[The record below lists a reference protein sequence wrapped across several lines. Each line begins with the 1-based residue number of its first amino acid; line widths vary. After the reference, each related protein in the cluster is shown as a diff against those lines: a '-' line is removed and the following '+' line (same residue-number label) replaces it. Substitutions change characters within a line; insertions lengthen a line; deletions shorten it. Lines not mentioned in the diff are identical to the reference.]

1 MHSPVRFS
9 ADIEPLVEF
18 VEETEPGRI
27 LEAPL
32 GKLRE
37 GVPVRTLLTA
47 SALAVTRSSDLP
59 PGHHGG
65 PLHPLV
71 GIHAL
76 HHTVERVTGEQ
87 RYLPI
92 LHHVALS
99 NKHINHPNM
108 GPYILADAEPLDSGG
123 VEATKKAFLAC
134 VDRGLY
140 NGADRHFLWLW
151 DNVPHGEAL
160 DLLLTVAIPKNMLDD
175 HYFIFPMF
183 TWRALD
189 WLGHE
194 HTKFLMRPAV
204 RYVSRFPTPPVLKDI
219 EPLLDEYQL
228 LTRPLGLHTSP
239 DETVAIGRLGEAIT
253 RTDVYAEIPRMLA
266 EALAGGLSLEGTGE
280 ALSIGAAGLFMRSLT
295 GNPMDVHLHT
305 GVNLRRYL
313 LKVPGV
319 SLRNKL
325 LALLTWHTGPEVR
338 STQNRMEPPPQP
350 DPGAVAALPH
360 RSQGELLDA
369 LAESIFTQ
377 PPTDW
382 SKVTNLGQMRAVP
395 EVKST
400 VNLAQQY
407 ADLGY
412 DPDVL
417 IARLAELV
425 VHDNFTEMHAFKHHQ
440 ATFEEFHTTRLPWRW
455 RHLVSAVQASAISYG
470 KNMEVYEEAVELL
483 HA

>member
-1 MHSPVRFS
+1 V
-9 ADIEPLVEF
+9 
-18 VEETEPGRI
+18 
-27 LEAPL
+27 
-32 GKLRE
+32 
-37 GVPVRTLLTA
+37 
-47 SALAVTRSSDLP
+47 
-59 PGHHGG
+59 
-65 PLHPLV
+65 
-71 GIHAL
+71 
-76 HHTVERVTGEQ
+76 
-87 RYLPI
+87 
-92 LHHVALS
+92 
-99 NKHINHPNM
+99 
-108 GPYILADAEPLDSGG
+108 
-123 VEATKKAFLAC
+123 
-134 VDRGLY
+134 
-140 NGADRHFLWLW
+140 
-151 DNVPHGEAL
+151 L
-160 DLLLTVAIPKNMLDD
+160 DLLLSVAIPKNTLDD

-189 WLGHE
+189 WLGRE

-204 RYVSRFPTPPVLKDI
+204 RYVSRFPTPPKLTDI

-228 LTRPLGLHTSP
+228 LTRPLGVHTSP

-266 EALAGGLSLEGTGE
+266 EALAGGLSLEGAGE

-305 GVNLRRYL
+305 GANLRRYL

-350 DPGAVAALPH
+350 DPAAVAALPH
-360 RSQGELLDA
+360 RSQSELLDA
-369 LAESIFTQ
+369 LAKSIFTQ

-395 EVKST
+395 EVKNT

-412 DPDVL
+412 DPDAL
-417 IARLAELV
+417 IARLAEIV
-425 VHDNFTEMHAFKHHQ
+425 AHDNFTEMHAFKHHQ

-455 RHLVSAVQASAISYG
+455 RHLVSAAQASAISYG

>member
-1 MHSPVRFS
+1 MHRAVRFS
-9 ADIEPLVEF
+9 EDIEPLVRF
-18 VEETEPGRI
+18 IEETDGDRI
-27 LEAPL
+27 LEDTL
-32 GKLRE
+32 GKLRA
-37 GVPVRTLLTA
+37 GVSVKAMLTA

-76 HHTVERVTGEQ
+76 HHTVDRVAGEQ
-87 RYLPI
+87 RFLPI
-92 LHHVALS
+92 LQHVALA

-123 VEATKKAFLAC
+123 VEATKKAFFAC

-151 DNVPHGEAL
+151 DHIPHGEAL
-160 DLLLTVAIPKNMLDD
+160 DLLLTVAIPKNTLDD

-189 WLGHE
+189 GLGRE

-204 RYVSRFPTPPVLKDI
+204 RYVSRFPTPPPLKDI
-219 EPLLDEYQL
+219 EVLLDEYEL
-228 LTRPLGLHTSP
+228 LKRPLGFYTSP
-239 DETVAIGRLGEAIT
+239 DETPEIGELGEAIT
-253 RTDVYAEIPRMLA
+253 RCDAYADIPRMLA
-266 EALAGGLSLEGTGE
+266 TALASGLSLEGTGE

-313 LKVPGV
+313 LKVDGV

-338 STQNRMEPPPQP
+338 STANRMQPPPQP
-350 DPGAVAALPH
+350 DPAAVAALPR
-360 RSQGELLDA
+360 RSQSELLDA
-369 LAESIFTQ
+369 LAESIYTQ

-395 EVKST
+395 EVKQT
-400 VNLAQQY
+400 VKLAQQY

-412 DPDVL
+412 DPNAL
-417 IARLAELV
+417 IGRLAEIV

-440 ATFEEFHTTRLPWRW
+440 ATFEEFHATRLPWRW
-455 RHLVSAVQASAISYG
+455 RHLVSAAQASAISFG
-470 KNMEVYEEAVELL
+470 KNMEVYEEALELL
-483 HA
+483 HT